1 MSIKIIMNYKH
12 LRHLLFQLPAET
24 THSLSLKSINVA
36 YKTGLLKMLAPKVIG
51 KPKTVMGLKFDNPVG
66 VAAGLDKDAAYINAL
81 GSIGFGFIEVGTIT
95 PLPQIGNPGTRIFRL
110 PAAKA
115 IINRLGFNS
124 KGLEQAIA
132 NIKKR
137 KYNGILGI
145 NIGKNMQ
152 TNISDA
158 IDDYKQGLIAVYE
171 YADYITINIS
181 SPNTPDL
188 RELQFGDYL
197 TDLLAQIQQQKLEL
211 QQQQQR
217 NVPIAVKIAPDINTE
232 QLKAILDTVVA
243 TQMDAIIATNTTVS
257 RTGVKHLP
265 NSEQQGGL
273 SGAPL
278 LKKSNQIIKQA
289 RKHLGKD
296 FAIIGVGGIT
306 CGADAAAKI
315 VAGADL
321 VQFYTGFVY
330 EGPQLLADCIN
341 AIEY

>member
-1 MSIKIIMNYKH
+1 MKYKH

-24 THSLSLKSINVA
+24 THGLSLKSMNMA
-36 YKTGLLKMLAPKVIG
+36 YKTGLLKAFTPKVIS
-51 KPKTVMGLKFDNPVG
+51 KPKTVMGLTFDNPVG
-66 VAAGLDKDAAYINAL
+66 IAAGLDKDGAYINTL
-81 GSIGFGFIEVGTIT
+81 GSLGFGFIEIGTIT
-95 PLPQIGNPGTRIFRL
+95 PLPQKGNPGTRIFRL

-124 KGLEQAIA
+124 KGLEQSIA

-137 KYNGILGI
+137 KYQGILGI

-152 TNISDA
+152 TSINDA
-158 IDDYKQGLIAVYE
+158 IADYKQGLVAVYE

-197 TDLLAQIQQQKLEL
+197 TDLLTQIHQQKLEL

-217 NVPIAVKIAPDINTE
+217 NVPIAVKIAPDINNE
-232 QLKAILDTVVA
+232 ELKQILDTVVA
-243 TQMDAIIATNTTVS
+243 TKMDAIIATNTTIS
-257 RTGVKHLP
+257 RDGVENLP
-265 NSEQQGGL
+265 NSTQQGGL

-278 LKKSNQIIKQA
+278 LKQSNKIIKQA
-289 RKHLGKD
+289 RQHLGKD

-306 CGADAAAKI
+306 CGDDAAAKI
-315 VAGADL
+315 AAGADL

-330 EGPQLLADCIN
+330 EGPQLLADCVN